1 MTKLTHVALANG
13 TSLLV
18 PIISCLTTKPSG
30 VMSAAAVKSREA
42 FQPQRVATTDA
53 GAGRNSNTH
62 TLHLTLQLEQARCPV
77 LQLAPRTFA
86 IGRAR
91 SKQRRTPRALQT

>member
-1 MTKLTHVALANG
+1 
-13 TSLLV
+13 
-18 PIISCLTTKPSG
+18 
-30 VMSAAAVKSREA
+30 MSAAVVKSREA

-53 GAGRNSNTH
+53 GEGRNSSTH
-62 TLHLTLQLEQARCPV
+62 TSSTLHLTLQLEQARCPL